1 MHSTTLV
8 GLCVALGRLLYRRPP
23 RPLSTST
30 TTNAHHDD
38 STTTNVLFGGLCLG
52 VCDWGFA
59 PSVRSALIH
68 FPFSFKARRCLRR
81 RAPAVLLVVVVLVL
95 LVVVVLKGCFVLV
108 VVLAGGARRTRM
120 MSAPRSRVPGWAT
133 VWGGQGVES
142 PLGSSRCL
150 RPSTTRRHRLS
161 CRDVTTC
168 PRMIRHAC
176 ARRQGRET
184 RRGFTES

>member
-1 MHSTTLV
+1 MCCIRSAFVSTPTTAAV
-8 GLCVALGRLLYRRPP
+8 DVDHYQRPP
-23 RPLSTST
+23 RRQ
-30 TTNAHHDD
+30 HDD
-38 STTTNVLFGGLCLG
+38 TRMFCLG
-52 VCDWGFA
+52 VCVWGFA

-81 RAPAVLLVVVVLVL
+81 RAPAVLVLVVVLVL
-95 LVVVVLKGCFVLV
+95 VAVVVLKGCFVLV
-108 VVLAGGARRTRM
+108 VVLLAFVGVLLRM

-142 PLGSSRCL
+142 LLGSSRCL